1 MKRKST
7 DVCYKCGNTGHWA
20 HECEARPNKV
30 AKQKIYLDVK
40 YREKDEA
47 KYHGA
52 KWDADVRKWFVFDR
66 VPEALKRFAPKPTY
80 VFVKPEESVDGLCRY
95 CYFSFEEGLERSTS
109 DPKACIHCVEK
120 KQPPQC
126 RECNKFLVSD
136 CYKGDE
142 DDPSICIIH
151 DCVGTPLMYG
161 DSCRHCRAVRRLVS
175 GPSHEEFEYAVNSHG
190 FTQDVVKAAMENSL
204 PGTLPDLLTLRIV
217 HDRIEGFKLQKKLH
231 EAAVKEL
238 SAEFPEF
245 EVIPDD
251 LFYPHNK
258 HTKRGVPAHDYG
270 LHFKIGKA
278 SDDTRIK
285 DFIVKMGTVMMPI
298 NGSVCEETPG
308 YLPRVFK
315 ELSKKNKPEPLI
327 LFGRGEGEYIL
338 IDTENRGGYM
348 LEQGFKGYIKL
359 D

>member
-52 KWDADVRKWFVFDR
+52 RWDAAEKKWFVFDR

-80 VFVKPEESVDGLCRY
+80 VFVKPEESIDSLCRY
-95 CYFSFEEGLERSTS
+95 CYFSFDEGLIKSKS

-136 CYKGDE
+136 CFGRPNVDYDPE

-161 DSCRHCRAVRRLVS
+161 DTCTTCQAVRRLVPAEDPRRCRRHIS
-175 GPSHEEFEYAVNSHG
+175 PREALGHIWDEPQWDMGGFSFREICDRREVVRDDVSDWEEKW
-190 FTQDVVKAAMENSL
+190 VKEMNSL
-204 PGTLPDLLTLRIV
+204 
-217 HDRIEGFKLQKKLH
+217 
-231 EAAVKEL
+231 
-238 SAEFPEF
+238 
-245 EVIPDD
+245 
-251 LFYPHNK
+251 
-258 HTKRGVPAHDYG
+258 
-270 LHFKIGKA
+270 
-278 SDDTRIK
+278 TR
-285 DFIVKMGTVMMPI
+285 
-298 NGSVCEETPG
+298 
-308 YLPRVFK
+308 
-315 ELSKKNKPEPLI
+315 
-327 LFGRGEGEYIL
+327 
-338 IDTENRGGYM
+338 
-348 LEQGFKGYIKL
+348 
-359 D
+359 

>member
-7 DVCYKCGNTGHWA
+7 DTCYKCGNTGHWA

-161 DSCRHCRAVRRLVS
+161 DTCTACRAARRSSPLVCN
-175 GPSHEEFEYAVNSHG
+175 PSLNPGDRRHISPREALGHIWDEPQWDMGG
-190 FTQDVVKAAMENSL
+190 FSFREMCDSMSL
-204 PGTLPDLLTLRIV
+204 DSMR
-217 HDRIEGFKLQKKLH
+217 
-231 EAAVKEL
+231 
-238 SAEFPEF
+238 
-245 EVIPDD
+245 
-251 LFYPHNK
+251 
-258 HTKRGVPAHDYG
+258 
-270 LHFKIGKA
+270 
-278 SDDTRIK
+278 
-285 DFIVKMGTVMMPI
+285 
-298 NGSVCEETPG
+298 
-308 YLPRVFK
+308 
-315 ELSKKNKPEPLI
+315 
-327 LFGRGEGEYIL
+327 
-338 IDTENRGGYM
+338 
-348 LEQGFKGYIKL
+348 
-359 D
+359 